1 MMMEELHTGKVIKQ
15 IRLQKKYSVR
25 KVAAM
30 AGITASML
38 SQIENE
44 QTNPSLNTLRSIA
57 QALKEPLY
65 KFFKIGASEVHTVV
79 HPNTRKTLGLK
90 SIPDVQYEL
99 LTPDT
104 NGNIEFIMMIIP
116 PGFSSYHEEKT
127 HIGEEVAY
135 MQEGGAVTL
144 EMEGKDYEME
154 LGDSFRIPSN
164 AAHVWHNRS
173 DKTVKVIFAVTP
185 PSF

>member
-79 HPNTRKTLGLK
+79 LIHARPWDLNQFLM
-90 SIPDVQYEL
+90 Y
-99 LTPDT
+99 
-104 NGNIEFIMMIIP
+104 NMNC
-116 PGFSSYHEEKT
+116 
-127 HIGEEVAY
+127 
-135 MQEGGAVTL
+135 
-144 EMEGKDYEME
+144 
-154 LGDSFRIPSN
+154 
-164 AAHVWHNRS
+164 
-173 DKTVKVIFAVTP
+173 
-185 PSF
+185 